1 MRTFPKLSRLSSF
14 ESIYKSLALAQDCRS
29 FWVSWFCFSYLET
42 MVVFMSRQFMGLQLL
57 RLRFSMHSNG
67 YKRCSILQCYH
78 SDFPSAGSC
87 RVIKKCV
94 CFKVKHC
101 LYTRSYSILH
111 PDMWTCGP
119 RLGTLEYA
127 YFVIV
132 SVILSFLSFQ
142 ISFALQST
150 PLYPVLISC
159 MQKMSAFIQ

>member
-1 MRTFPKLSRLSSF
+1 
-14 ESIYKSLALAQDCRS
+14 
-29 FWVSWFCFSYLET
+29 
-42 MVVFMSRQFMGLQLL
+42 MSRQFMGLQLL

-111 PDMWTCGP
+111 PDMWAKTWYTGIRVLCDCE
-119 RLGTLEYA
+119 RYS
-127 YFVIV
+127 FV
-132 SVILSFLSFQ
+132 SVLSNLFPPPVNSSLCSANLLHAENECIYTITCLSNV
-142 ISFALQST
+142 
-150 PLYPVLISC
+150 VLSP
-159 MQKMSAFIQ
+159 